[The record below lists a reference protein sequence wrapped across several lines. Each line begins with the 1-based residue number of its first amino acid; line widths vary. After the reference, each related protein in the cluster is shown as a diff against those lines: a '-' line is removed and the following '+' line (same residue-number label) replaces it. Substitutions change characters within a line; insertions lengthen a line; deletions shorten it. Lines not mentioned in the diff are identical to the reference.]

1 MGEPNHG
8 RSRHLGLTIAASC
21 VMNSIATSMVMIP
34 GVVALLLFLVFTYLY
49 EQSRQSY
56 FRAWQVGW
64 AAYTAHFALDAW
76 NVYHEPSAL
85 VYFVGSL
92 LVVGMA
98 VCLFVSTRLIREPY
112 QPKWYEGAIA
122 LIGIALAGWNLRDH
136 LTVGPE
142 TGVASPHARLEVF
155 IAVVLLYCSLR
166 FYVYA
171 HQRNSLAF
179 RMLALALGLWAA
191 LMGMGQLR
199 SPFSELFGNA
209 GHMLGPLPQ
218 MLLGIAMVMVL
229 FENERNAVQEN
240 ALAFSTLGVDPTRLL
255 SAPDLVPSITAVLDR
270 LISPLPTSRAVI
282 CIGERWRGI
291 LPSVQRGFSPEF
303 LQKLEKT
310 GAGEYISELA
320 YRRGG
325 FFSFRNVPELTEPL
339 PALPGTG
346 FRDFKRVLGEEH
358 IQHLTAVS
366 LQTREHN
373 FGVILFP
380 HAELRVFGSSNLRL
394 LIGLALQIGLTLEN
408 YVVMHEAQRR
418 TKEYALLTQIGQ
430 AISSRLD
437 QDEVLRT
444 IQKELGQ
451 IFDTS
456 CFYIAF
462 LDGDEL
468 RFEMEVEGGKVL
480 PKRTRKVSAGLSEH
494 VIRTGQGLLI
504 RADLERVREQLGV
517 VQVGGGKPAK
527 CFCAA
532 PILQGGK
539 PAGVMAALNTERE
552 YLFEPR
558 DLDVMMTAAGQVSV
572 AIENARLFAEEL
584 RRSRQLSFLNNISRT
599 AISSEDAEQM
609 LGDIV
614 GEIQKTFQFDH
625 IGIGILDYVTKD
637 VEIRAEAGSTAH
649 ARGKR
654 IPLGIGIVGRVA
666 RSGERVLVPDTATA
680 HLQGILPESRAILC
694 IPITYGETQLGVLN
708 VEDAEENSFSNEDV
722 LILSTL
728 ADLLATALHNAFV
741 FQKLQ
746 QQSITDGLTG
756 IKTRRFFWEALSS
769 EWKRASRSG
778 RPFSVV
784 LVDLDKFKEVNDSL
798 GHLEGDLVLAR
809 VGRLLEQK
817 CRQSNVVARYGGDE
831 FIILMPETGVEQAQI
846 LAERLR
852 LWLAMDPMLKEHGIT
867 GSFGVGS
874 FPVHGFSAE
883 DIIRVSD
890 AGMYVSKHA
899 GGNRV
904 STAEE
909 FVDGESFAAQR
920 QQIAGYIEG
929 FLQREQAGTEQL
941 EELVATLKKLSGG
954 EEQCNVQV
962 LKESIEQIT
971 RAAES
976 REFHAAGHGDMVA
989 RCCELIGKA
998 LSLPPDE
1005 MTELVYAARVHD
1017 VGKIFVPERV
1027 VTKNG
1032 PLNDEEYAV
1041 MKTHARIGAQ
1051 IVSAIPGSG
1060 TVESAIE
1067 HHHESFDGNGYPRG
1081 LRGEEIPLWA
1091 RILGLADAYVNLT
1104 TEQALTPAK
1113 TSEQAL
1119 VELEKSSGTR
1129 FDGLL
1134 VRLLIRQLRAERT
1147 SSVGD

>member
-1 MGEPNHG
+1 
-8 RSRHLGLTIAASC
+8 
-21 VMNSIATSMVMIP
+21 MNSIATSAVMIP

-64 AAYTAHFALDAW
+64 AAYTVHFALDAW
-76 NVYHEPSAL
+76 NVYHEPSPV
-85 VYFVGSL
+85 VYFLASL

-98 VCLFVSTRLIREPY
+98 VCLFVSTRLVREPY
-112 QPKWYEGAIA
+112 QPKWYEAA
-122 LIGIALAGWNLRDH
+122 LSLIGLGLAGWNLRDH
-136 LTVGPE
+136 LTAEPLSG
-142 TGVASPHARLEVF
+142 AAIPHARLEIF
-155 IAVVLLYCSLR
+155 IALVLLYCSLR

-179 RMLALALGLWAA
+179 RMLALALGLWAT
-191 LMGMGQLR
+191 LMGLGQLR
-199 SPFSELFGNA
+199 PPFSELFGNA

-255 SAPDLVPSITAVLDR
+255 SAADLIPSMTAVLDR

-325 FFSFRNVPELTEPL
+325 FFSFRNVAELTEPL

-346 FRDFKRVLGEEH
+346 FQEFKRVLGEEH

-408 YVVMHEAQRR
+408 YVVMHDAQRR

-451 IFDTS
+451 IFDTNG
-456 CFYIAF
+456 FYIAF

-468 RFEMEVEGGKVL
+468 RFELEVEAGRVL
-480 PKRTRKVSAGLSEH
+480 PKRSRKVTTGLSEH
-494 VIRTGQGLLI
+494 VIRSGQGLLI
-504 RADLERVREQLGV
+504 RADLERVRTQLGIV
-517 VQVGGGKPAK
+517 PVGGKPAK
-527 CFCAA
+527 SFCAA

-539 PAGVMAALNTERE
+539 PTGIMAALNTERE
-552 YLFEPR
+552 YLFEQR

-572 AIENARLFAEEL
+572 AIENARLFAEEQ

-614 GEIQKTFQFDH
+614 GEIQKTFRFDH

-637 VEIRAEAGSTAH
+637 VEIKAEAGSTAH
-649 ARGKR
+649 ARGQR
-654 IPLGIGIVGRVA
+654 VPLGVGIVGRVA
-666 RSGERVLVPDTATA
+666 RSGERVLVQNTAEA
-680 HLQGILPESRAILC
+680 HLQGILPESRAVLC

-708 VEDAEENSFSNEDV
+708 VEDQEENAFGNEDV

-809 VGRLLEQK
+809 VGRLLEQR

-852 LWLAMDPMLKEHGIT
+852 LWLAMDPMLHEHSIT

-883 DIIRVSD
+883 DIIRVAD

-909 FVDGESFAAQR
+909 FVDGENFAAQR

-929 FLQREQAGTEQL
+929 FLQREQSGTEQL
-941 EELVATLKKLSGG
+941 KEVVDTLKKLCGG

-962 LKESIEQIT
+962 LKESIEQIA

-976 REFHAAGHGDMVA
+976 REFHAAGHGEMVA
-989 RCCELIGKA
+989 RCTELLAKA

-1017 VGKIFVPERV
+1017 VGKIFIPERI

-1032 PLNDEEYAV
+1032 PLNDDEYSV
-1041 MKTHARIGAQ
+1041 MKTHATIGAQ
-1051 IVSAIPGSG
+1051 IVAAIPGSAS
-1060 TVESAIE
+1060 VESAIE
-1067 HHHESFDGNGYPRG
+1067 HHHEAFDGSGYPHG
-1081 LRGEEIPLWA
+1081 LRGEQIPLWA

-1113 TSEQAL
+1113 TSEHAL
-1119 VELEKSSGTR
+1119 AELEKLSGTR

-1134 VRLLIRQLRAERT
+1134 VRVLIRQLRAERT